1 MTFSS
6 INLWSVE
13 NMSQK
18 IDAIQLAY
26 RVIDGEELKDTF
38 TYEEMHAVCTYL
50 DDVIQENLQLTQSKL
65 LNTQEDF

>member
-1 MTFSS
+1 
-6 INLWSVE
+6 
-13 NMSQK
+13 MSQK

-38 TYEEMHAVCTYL
+38 TYEEMHAVCSYL
-50 DDVIQENLQLTQSKL
+50 DDVIQENLQLTQNNS